1 MLHTIQKLIG
11 KSKKELYFPI
21 FLMCIDSMGS
31 MALYFVLYLT
41 VLDLF
46 FGTLTMNK
54 IGIYTLACL
63 LGVIYRI
70 IVYRKSY
77 LLCFERAFNVTG
89 QFRIKLADHF
99 RKLSLGYFN
108 QNSTGYLINTMTND
122 MGSFEGVLSHA
133 LSFLMKTVTLCGLI
147 LVGTFFI
154 NWKLALAECV
164 VLLFAVPLLR
174 WGNRLVEQ
182 LGTKKRTMTAR
193 MVSTVME
200 YIKGIKIFK
209 AHNMTSTHFERLL
222 ESLEKVR
229 KISVQIECQMA
240 PPTAIYSILVNF
252 LMPLVLLGGS
262 YLLLG
267 GQIPNESFIAFLI
280 MSMAISGLLI
290 SFEHYYIML
299 KDLKL
304 AADNLEK
311 AMSHAPLPYQDD
323 SFTLEQYDV
332 AFQKV
337 CFSYDNG
344 EEVLHHISFTAP
356 EGSVT
361 ALIGPS
367 GSGKSTVANLIAR
380 FWDVSSGV
388 ITIGGRDIRE
398 LEPDRLLQSISAVFQ
413 ENTLLSDTILNNI
426 RVGKP
431 DATMEEVIV
440 AAKAACCHDFI
451 SKLPD
456 GYNTVLAEGGASLSG
471 GEKQRIAIARAILKN
486 APILL
491 LDESRASL
499 DADNEERINRAL
511 DHLMKGKTV
520 FVIAHRLNT
529 IQNADQI
536 ILLNNGNIEEIGTHL
551 ELLKKRGHYY
561 SMIQEQEKA
570 KAWIAKGE

>member
-21 FLMCIDSMGS
+21 FLMCIDSLGS

-54 IGIYTLACL
+54 IGIYTLVCL

-164 VLLFAVPLLR
+164 VLLLAVPLLR

-311 AMSHAPLPYQDD
+311 AMSHGPLPYQDD
-323 SFTLEQYDV
+323 SFTLERYDV

-344 EEVLHHISFTAP
+344 EEVLHYISFTAP
-356 EGSVT
+356 EGSMT

-431 DATMEEVIV
+431 DATMEEVII

-491 LDESRASL
+491 LDESTASL

-511 DHLMKGKTV
+511 DHLMEGKTV

-536 ILLNNGNIEEIGTHL
+536 ILLNNGNIEEMGTHL

>member
-440 AAKAACCHDFI
+440 AAKASCCHDFI

-491 LDESRASL
+491 LDESPASL

>member
-337 CFSYDNG
+337 CFSY
-344 EEVLHHISFTAP
+344 ISFTAP

-491 LDESRASL
+491 LDESTASL

>member
-1 MLHTIQKLIG
+1 
-11 KSKKELYFPI
+11 
-21 FLMCIDSMGS
+21 MCIDSLGS

-456 GYNTVLAEGGASLSG
+456 GYNTVLAEGGTSLSG

-491 LDESRASL
+491 LDESTASL

>member
-54 IGIYTLACL
+54 IGIYTLVCL

-290 SFEHYYIML
+290 SFGHYYIML

-491 LDESRASL
+491 LDESTASL

>member
-21 FLMCIDSMGS
+21 FLMCIDSLGS

-54 IGIYTLACL
+54 IGIYTLVCL

-164 VLLFAVPLLR
+164 VLLLAVPLLR

-323 SFTLEQYDV
+323 SFTLERYDV

-356 EGSVT
+356 EGSMT

-431 DATMEEVIV
+431 DATMEEVII

-491 LDESRASL
+491 LDESTASL

-511 DHLMKGKTV
+511 DHLMEGKTV

-536 ILLNNGNIEEIGTHL
+536 ILLNNGNIEEMGTHL

>member
-229 KISVQIECQMA
+229 KISVQIERQMA

-323 SFTLEQYDV
+323 SFTLERYDV

-491 LDESRASL
+491 LDESTASL

-536 ILLNNGNIEEIGTHL
+536 ILPIKQWEH
-551 ELLKKRGHYY
+551 
-561 SMIQEQEKA
+561 
-570 KAWIAKGE
+570 

>member
-54 IGIYTLACL
+54 IGIYTLVCL

-323 SFTLEQYDV
+323 SFTLERYDV

-451 SKLPD
+451 LKLPD

-491 LDESRASL
+491 LDESTASL
-499 DADNEERINRAL
+499 DADNEDRINRAL

>member
-54 IGIYTLACL
+54 IGIYTLVCL

-311 AMSHAPLPYQDD
+311 AMSHGPLPYQDD
-323 SFTLEQYDV
+323 SFTLERYDV

-491 LDESRASL
+491 LDESTASL
-499 DADNEERINRAL
+499 DADNEDRINRAL

-561 SMIQEQEKA
+561 TMIQEQEKA
-570 KAWIAKGE
+570 KVWIAKGE

>member
-323 SFTLEQYDV
+323 SFTLERYDV

-491 LDESRASL
+491 LDESTASL
-499 DADNEERINRAL
+499 DADNEDRINRAL

-561 SMIQEQEKA
+561 TMIQEQEKA
-570 KAWIAKGE
+570 KVWIAKGE

>member
-491 LDESRASL
+491 LDESTASL
-499 DADNEERINRAL
+499 DADNEDRINRAL

>member
-21 FLMCIDSMGS
+21 FLMCIDSLGS

-54 IGIYTLACL
+54 IGIYTLVCL

-323 SFTLEQYDV
+323 SFTLERYDV

-356 EGSVT
+356 EGSLT

-451 SKLPD
+451 LKLPD

-491 LDESRASL
+491 LDESTASL

>member
-299 KDLKL
+299 KDLNL

-451 SKLPD
+451 LKLPD

-491 LDESRASL
+491 LDESTASL

>member
-54 IGIYTLACL
+54 ISIYTLVCL

-323 SFTLEQYDV
+323 SFTLERYDV

-451 SKLPD
+451 LKLPD

-491 LDESRASL
+491 LDESTASL

>member
-54 IGIYTLACL
+54 IGIYTLVCL

-451 SKLPD
+451 LKLPD

-491 LDESRASL
+491 LDESTASL

>member
-11 KSKKELYFPI
+11 KSNTLDRVFI

-54 IGIYTLACL
+54 IGIYTLVCL

-491 LDESRASL
+491 LDESTASL
-499 DADNEERINRAL
+499 DADNEDRINRAL

-561 SMIQEQEKA
+561 TMIQEQEKA
-570 KAWIAKGE
+570 KVWIAKGE

>member
-54 IGIYTLACL
+54 ISIYTLVCL

-491 LDESRASL
+491 LDESTASL

>member
-41 VLDLF
+41 VLNLF

-54 IGIYTLACL
+54 IGFYTLVCL

-133 LSFLMKTVTLCGLI
+133 LSFLMKTVTLCSLI

-280 MSMAISGLLI
+280 LSMAISGLLI

-491 LDESRASL
+491 LDESTASL
-499 DADNEERINRAL
+499 DADNEDRINRAL

-536 ILLNNGNIEEIGTHL
+536 ILLNNGNIEEMGTHL